1 MRNAMCPGAKYWA
14 AAFVVVAAVAVFGR
28 VAPAFAQAGGFAVDR
43 FEPSERGSEWFA
55 LDSLAMRGHLTP
67 ALGVV
72 ADYGYKPL
80 LLRDQSGRELGQLVK
95 HQLFFHLGGSVVL
108 WNRLRVAA
116 NLPLSPAVRGKGVP
130 AAPQYRVNQGAA
142 LGDLRLSADARLFG
156 KYRGP
161 VTGALG
167 ASLWLPTGTRSA
179 FAGDGKIRLSPH
191 AVLAGDIGMF
201 AWSARLGF
209 SYRARDE
216 SFAGAKLGS
225 ELLFGGAAG
234 VRALAGKLLVG
245 PELYGSTVVQGG
257 AFRKRGTPLEALLGA
272 HYIHADAWRFGAGVG
287 TGFTQGFG
295 SPELRV
301 VAAAEWVPQPKSTP
315 RPPADRDHD
324 QVLDQD
330 DACPNEPGSF
340 SEDAGRSGCPL
351 TDRDGDEI
359 LDRDDACPDQAGVR
373 SADPAKNGCPP
384 SDRDADRILDELDAC
399 PDAAGPASLDP
410 AKNGCPAARIE
421 RGQIRILDQ
430 VQFETGSA
438 TILPVSYP
446 VLAAVTQL
454 LVEHPEIGKLSIEG
468 HTDNIGAADYNMRLS
483 NQRVLSVLRWLAD
496 HGVELSRLSSA
507 GYGLERPVTS
517 NATEDGRRL
526 NRRVEFHIREIDGK
540 PVGQDRKPIFGDV
553 PAPGATP

>member
-1 MRNAMCPGAKYWA
+1 MCPGAKYWA
-14 AAFVVVAAVAVFGR
+14 AAVVLVTAVAAFGR
-28 VAPAFAQAGGFAVDR
+28 AAPACAQAGGFAIDR
-43 FEPSERGSEWFA
+43 FEPSERGSEWFV
-55 LDSLAMRGHLTP
+55 LDSLALRGHLAP
-67 ALGVV
+67 AVGVV

-95 HQLFFHLGGSVVL
+95 HQPFFHLGGSIVL

-116 NLPLSPAVRGKGVP
+116 NLPLSPAVRGQGVP

-161 VTGALG
+161 LTGALG

-209 SYRARDE
+209 SYRAHDE

-225 ELLFGGAAG
+225 ELLLAGAAG
-234 VRALAGKLLVG
+234 VRTLAGKLLVG

-272 HYIHADAWRFGAGVG
+272 HYLHADAWRFGAGIG

-301 VAAAEWVPQPKSTP
+301 VASAEWVPQPKSPP

-324 QVLDQD
+324 EVLDQD
-330 DACPNEPGSF
+330 DACPNEPGTF
-340 SEDAGRSGCPL
+340 SEDATRNGCPL

-359 LDRDDACPDQAGVR
+359 LDRDDACPDGAGVR

-384 SDRDADRILDELDAC
+384 SDRDTDRILDELDAC
-399 PDAAGPASLDP
+399 PDAAGPTSLDP

-454 LVEHPEIGKLSIEG
+454 LVEHPEVGKVSIEG

-483 NQRVLSVLRWLAD
+483 SQRVISVLRWLAD
-496 HGVELSRLSSA
+496 HGIALSRLSSA

-540 PVGQDRKPIFGDV
+540 PVGQDRRPIFGDA
-553 PAPGATP
+553 PAAGATP